1 MACMIGTNSWVVSSS
16 DACETLRL
24 LLELALDDDTVGEST
39 SGRGGPTP
47 PGICSGGWK
56 GRCLNVLPLY
66 RLVFS
71 KRFFRLCSD
80 ITCDRM
86 RFNVSS
92 FVPADAVSESVLTQN
107 KVDFPDVLAALR
119 GLRTLEVAL
128 WSLVVFVAGP
138 GSVLEIGAGA
148 GAAGC
153 VVEIVVGSSVA
164 VRVAGWG
171 ATV

>member
-1 MACMIGTNSWVVSSS
+1 MACVVGNNSWVASSS

-24 LLELALDDDTVGEST
+24 LLELAFGDDTAGEST

-47 PGICSGGWK
+47 PVICSGGWK

-80 ITCDRM
+80 MTCDRM

-119 GLRTLEVAL
+119 GLRTLETAW
-128 WSLVVFVAGP
+128 WSLVVFVDVT
-138 GSVLEIGAGA
+138 GSVLEVDDESCAIG
-148 GAAGC
+148 
-153 VVEIVVGSSVA
+153 VVIGSSAA

-171 ATV
+171 AAV